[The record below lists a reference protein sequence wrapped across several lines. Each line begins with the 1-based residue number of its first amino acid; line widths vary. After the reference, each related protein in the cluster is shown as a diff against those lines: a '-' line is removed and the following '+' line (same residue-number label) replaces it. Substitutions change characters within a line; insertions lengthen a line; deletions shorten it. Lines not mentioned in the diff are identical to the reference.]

1 MALRGWKGLALVGLL
16 GVAAGCNERQDAKVR
31 ENARQVG
38 REVGEA
44 AQDVKEAGKDAAKEL
59 EQTGHEAAEGLREG
73 YGGSGQ
79 EHDQRDGVDIGRNPG
94 VINDG
99 EGPLENGRGPLEEG
113 SLQPGR
119 DTDTKR

>member
-16 GVAAGCNERQDAKVR
+16 GVAAGC
-31 ENARQVG
+31 
-38 REVGEA
+38 
-44 AQDVKEAGKDAAKEL
+44 
-59 EQTGHEAAEGLREG
+59 
-73 YGGSGQ
+73 
-79 EHDQRDGVDIGRNPG
+79 
-94 VINDG
+94 NDG